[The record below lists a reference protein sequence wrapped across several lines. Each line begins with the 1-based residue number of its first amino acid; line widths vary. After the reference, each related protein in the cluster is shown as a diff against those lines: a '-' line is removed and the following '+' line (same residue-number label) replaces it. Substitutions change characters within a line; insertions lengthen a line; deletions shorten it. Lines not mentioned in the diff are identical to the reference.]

1 MTSEAPPASM
11 RTRSREQL
19 ADYLLDIG
27 ATLASYGCPSYRL
40 EDVIRAVAEAEGY
53 RAEPFALPTG
63 LFLRVVPR
71 PDPGSS
77 VGALPATVPEVHR
90 MTRLSEWG
98 TDLDR
103 LTEVDEIFNDVVE
116 RRATIEQ
123 ARLRIRAV
131 VEKAPVWPAG
141 LVWAAATAASASAAV
156 FFGGG
161 LVDVLVS
168 ALVGAAIAGVRVLVD
183 RDRRQKLLH
192 DFLGGL
198 LAAVCA
204 WLATRAWHDARPE
217 VIVLA
222 GPIALFPGM
231 TFTTGLSEV
240 AQKNLV
246 AGGARLME
254 SVVTLL
260 LILFGVAL
268 VSSFGRMGPAPV
280 GAAAAPGAALG
291 VGWQAAALVLS
302 SIAFSVL
309 FQVPRR
315 FLWAALLSGAT
326 GYLVT
331 AVAVRHLP
339 EHVAAFC
346 AALAVCVL
354 ANGLARATNRPAQLY
369 QLPGMMLLVPGSFG
383 FTSLGAF
390 LRHQM
395 DVGAEKAFTM
405 ALVGAALVIGV
416 LVANVVMPPR
426 KLL

>member
-204 WLATRAWHDARPE
+204 WLATRA
-217 VIVLA
+217 
-222 GPIALFPGM
+222 
-231 TFTTGLSEV
+231 
-240 AQKNLV
+240 
-246 AGGARLME
+246 
-254 SVVTLL
+254 
-260 LILFGVAL
+260 
-268 VSSFGRMGPAPV
+268 
-280 GAAAAPGAALG
+280 
-291 VGWQAAALVLS
+291 
-302 SIAFSVL
+302 
-309 FQVPRR
+309 
-315 FLWAALLSGAT
+315 
-326 GYLVT
+326 
-331 AVAVRHLP
+331 
-339 EHVAAFC
+339 
-346 AALAVCVL
+346 
-354 ANGLARATNRPAQLY
+354 
-369 QLPGMMLLVPGSFG
+369 
-383 FTSLGAF
+383 
-390 LRHQM
+390 
-395 DVGAEKAFTM
+395 
-405 ALVGAALVIGV
+405 
-416 LVANVVMPPR
+416 
-426 KLL
+426 